1 MKRLLIPAL
10 LLLAA
15 CGRQPTVQEPP
26 APAPQASFYTDPPQ
40 VGYTP
45 MIQVYDSLND
55 NSVHQPDSRVDIM
68 IFTAPNGCQWL
79 IYQGYEAGAMVEYKG
94 PDHQQICVP
103 RDE

>member
-1 MKRLLIPAL
+1 MKNFLLV
-10 LLLAA
+10 AA
-15 CGRQPTVQEPP
+15 AFVTACSPGAATPQQPS
-26 APAPQASFYTDPPQ
+26 PQSRYYTDPPQ

-45 MIQVYDSLND
+45 VVYDSHGTGLERTLD
-55 NSVHQPDSRVDIM
+55 VF

-79 IYQGYEAGAMVEYKG
+79 TTVGSEGVSTVEYKG